1 MDVEDNVQALYALTD
16 FLMETGDYTTTTYY
30 QTIAE
35 HFDSVQDQKS
45 FALRLVIHYVGD
57 LHQPLHTTAAVSN
70 TYPHGDAGGNYE
82 HLPEYE
88 NTGATNLH
96 SVWDSVIYNY
106 TGYQTLPFTTT
117 TWAANGA
124 EVKELATAYPQTGDM
139 HDGNF

>member
-106 TGYQTLPFTTT
+106 TGYQTLVSIILT
-117 TWAANGA
+117 
-124 EVKELATAYPQTGDM
+124 
-139 HDGNF
+139 